1 MEAKIK
7 PLKEISEREIM
18 DKVKSYNQAV
28 CLFEKAKIKEECE
41 GVVLWL
47 FNVAIYRKM
56 LIECTI
62 NNIPAIVPGI

>member
-28 CLFEKAKIKEECE
+28 CLF
-41 GVVLWL
+41 
-47 FNVAIYRKM
+47 
-56 LIECTI
+56 
-62 NNIPAIVPGI
+62 